1 MKKSTNNTSRKNGP
15 SKYLILIIIC
25 CIFINGNIVAQDIDM
40 SPTKEAESSDME
52 FRHALNICPVAV
64 VFGIYAANYEYIFA
78 PRHGIVVRYEYEAIP
93 KTYTDANIE
102 SSGMA
107 FVLNYRLHR
116 KQDLR
121 SSYLGAFARYRI
133 YNGNG
138 SIEAQDFDFNRK
150 DVTLGLNVGKRWI
163 WNNGFNI
170 NFMLGYGYSFEDR
183 NADPSCDAIELSI
196 DNFENDYDF
205 LGSFLGEFSI
215 GYAF

>member
-1 MKKSTNNTSRKNGP
+1 MKKPINNTSQKSELLKRIL
-15 SKYLILIIIC
+15 LIVIC
-25 CIFINGNIVAQDIDM
+25 CIFFTGNAVAQDIDR
-40 SPTKEAESSDME
+40 SSIKEAESSDME
-52 FRHALNICPVAV
+52 FRHALNMCPVAV

-78 PRHGIVVRYEYEAIP
+78 PRHGIVIRYEYESIP
-93 KTYTDANIE
+93 KKYTDANIE

-116 KQDLR
+116 KEDLK
-121 SSYLGAFARYRI
+121 SAYLGAFARYRI

-138 SIEAQDFDFNRK
+138 SIESQDFDFTRK

-170 NFMLGYGYSFEDR
+170 NFMLGYGYSIDDR
-183 NADPSCDAIELSI
+183 NADPSSNSIEASI
-196 DNFENDYDF
+196 DDFENDYDF